1 MIKEILKATGLPFEE
16 TMFLRAVPA
25 KTYAVYMDDVEV
37 DGSDQE
43 NLLYWH
49 NGTIELYEPKAD
61 PKVEAALEAQLNK
74 RGLKWTKQARYWI
87 PEAQRLQV
95 VYEFTWY
102 TKI

>member
-1 MIKEILKATGLPFEE
+1 MIKDILTATGLPFAE
-16 TMFLRAVPA
+16 TMFTRAVPA
-25 KTYAVYMDDVEV
+25 KTYAVYMDYVET
-37 DGSDQE
+37 DGSDLE

-61 PKVEAALEAQLNK
+61 PKAEADLEAQLNK

-87 PEAQRLQV
+87 PEAQRFQV

-102 TKI
+102 IKT